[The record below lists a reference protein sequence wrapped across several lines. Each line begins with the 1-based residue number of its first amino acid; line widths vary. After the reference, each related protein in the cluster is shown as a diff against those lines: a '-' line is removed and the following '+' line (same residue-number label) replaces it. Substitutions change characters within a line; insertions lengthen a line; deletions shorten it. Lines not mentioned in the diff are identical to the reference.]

1 MSSKLWLLLPAALLL
16 AAPPKPS
23 VSLRADS
30 ESIVRG
36 QSATLRWTSSSA
48 ERAVIE
54 PEVGTVSVSGSA
66 TVKPDHSTTY
76 TITVYN
82 KSGQSSSAQF
92 EVQVIPA
99 DGERETTKGL
109 DHYTGHQLLGP
120 NDKEDT
126 GQNGKNPYGLY
137 SYLLLGSKPSPAE
150 KPRYLKVIEACLA
163 KTEEVKDL
171 EVRFERKQI
180 NILYI
185 PVRQTPPA
193 GIPDQE
199 LPAKILEDY
208 DYARAQQILQSLPGT
223 LLHGPYFVSR
233 LAAPIEPGQRLP
245 KPYMFQDLSGVLTDT
260 AAYAWVEFFLKQAG
274 QPKPWT
280 GSTAET
286 FSFKVRDFSQK
297 IGAIMPEIPAAL
309 GTAIQ
314 WLKP

>member
-1 MSSKLWLLLPAALLL
+1 MALKLWYLVPAALLL
-16 AAPPKPS
+16 AAPPKLS
-23 VSLRADS
+23 VSLRADP
-30 ESIVRG
+30 ESVVRG
-36 QSATLRWTSSSA
+36 QPATLRWASSSA

-54 PEVGTVSVSGSA
+54 PDVGAVAASGSV
-66 TVKPDHSTTY
+66 TVKPDHTTTY

-82 KSGQSSSAQF
+82 RSGQSSSAQF
-92 EVQVIPA
+92 EVQVIPSG
-99 DGERETTKGL
+99 DEGETGKGL

-120 NDKEDT
+120 HDKEDT
-126 GQNGKNPYGLY
+126 GPNGKNPYGLY

-150 KPRYLKVIEACLA
+150 KPQYLKVIEACLA

-171 EVRFERKQI
+171 ELRFERKQI

-185 PVRQTPPA
+185 PVRQMPPI
-193 GIPDQE
+193 GLSDQE

-208 DYARAQQILQSLPGT
+208 DYARAQRILQSLPGT

-233 LAAPIEPGQRLP
+233 LGAPIDPGRPLP
-245 KPYMFQDLSGVLTDT
+245 KPYLFQDLSRVQT
-260 AAYAWVEFFLKQAG
+260 ADGAYAWVEFFLKQAG
-274 QPKPWT
+274 QQKPWT

-286 FSFKVRDFSQK
+286 FSFKLRDFIQEL
-297 IGAIMPEIPAAL
+297 AVLAPPIPAAL